1 LETRCPKTGGMVP
14 MAPTWVI
21 SKIRKAVVK
30 LVADHAAKR

>member
-1 LETRCPKTGGMVP
+1 MVP